1 MKIIKGN
8 RVNEVRSVFCH
19 RDLRNHPKTFRL
31 KKGFRTNY
39 FDQISKSF
47 PLGLLKSIYTLIL
60 TLILSLSESAAH
72 SQNQNYNIIN
82 YQINHDYE
90 QRKSLIILSQN
101 QEEIEEFKLIE
112 EIRDR
117 VREEVDYTFNHATS
131 LLSVFLIVLTF
142 FPASAAI
149 WIWFLQA
156 KLAHK
161 IEITKQ
167 EVDSFRYDIISQIRE
182 IASNAQIILDELKE
196 QSHKAEEKI
205 EQIQQDTLIQYSTDK
220 GDNHEQLMK
229 ANDYAK
235 QGDKFFLAGRLKQ
248 AVNTYNQA
256 LKIHPQ
262 MADVWNNRGVVLT
275 RLKMFDEAICSYD
288 RALQIRA
295 DYADAWNNRGVSLIE
310 LQHYQEAINSFE
322 QGIKVKPDYADAW
335 NNRGVCLA
343 KIQKYQEAVKSYNQA
358 IAIKNDYTDAW
369 NNRGV
374 SLMKL
379 GIYGEAIACFDNAIK
394 IKPDFFSAWYNQ
406 ARCYS
411 LKGEFEVSLKS
422 LEKAIDLNG
431 GNCKEMIKN
440 EPDFEHIRGHELFH
454 KLIG

>member
-39 FDQISKSF
+39 FDQISKKF

-248 AVNTYNQA
+248 AINTYNQA

-295 DYADAWNNRGVSLIE
+295 DYADAWNNRGVSFIE
-310 LQHYQEAINSFE
+310 IQNYKEAINSF
-322 QGIKVKPDYADAW
+322 
-335 NNRGVCLA
+335 
-343 KIQKYQEAVKSYNQA
+343 
-358 IAIKNDYTDAW
+358 
-369 NNRGV
+369 
-374 SLMKL
+374 
-379 GIYGEAIACFDNAIK
+379 
-394 IKPDFFSAWYNQ
+394 
-406 ARCYS
+406 
-411 LKGEFEVSLKS
+411 
-422 LEKAIDLNG
+422 
-431 GNCKEMIKN
+431 
-440 EPDFEHIRGHELFH
+440 
-454 KLIG
+454 

>member
-1 MKIIKGN
+1 M
-8 RVNEVRSVFCH
+8 
-19 RDLRNHPKTFRL
+19 
-31 KKGFRTNY
+31 
-39 FDQISKSF
+39 
-47 PLGLLKSIYTLIL
+47 
-60 TLILSLSESAAH
+60 
-72 SQNQNYNIIN
+72 
-82 YQINHDYE
+82 
-90 QRKSLIILSQN
+90 
-101 QEEIEEFKLIE
+101 
-112 EIRDR
+112 
-117 VREEVDYTFNHATS
+117 
-131 LLSVFLIVLTF
+131 TF

-288 RALQIRA
+288 L
-295 DYADAWNNRGVSLIE
+295 SLI
-310 LQHYQEAINSFE
+310 
-322 QGIKVKPDYADAW
+322 
-335 NNRGVCLA
+335 
-343 KIQKYQEAVKSYNQA
+343 
-358 IAIKNDYTDAW
+358 
-369 NNRGV
+369 
-374 SLMKL
+374 
-379 GIYGEAIACFDNAIK
+379 
-394 IKPDFFSAWYNQ
+394 
-406 ARCYS
+406 
-411 LKGEFEVSLKS
+411 
-422 LEKAIDLNG
+422 
-431 GNCKEMIKN
+431 
-440 EPDFEHIRGHELFH
+440 HI
-454 KLIG
+454 

>member
-39 FDQISKSF
+39 FDQISKKF

-295 DYADAWNNRGVSLIE
+295 DYADAWNNRGVSL
-310 LQHYQEAINSFE
+310 
-322 QGIKVKPDYADAW
+322 
-335 NNRGVCLA
+335 
-343 KIQKYQEAVKSYNQA
+343 
-358 IAIKNDYTDAW
+358 
-369 NNRGV
+369 
-374 SLMKL
+374 MKL